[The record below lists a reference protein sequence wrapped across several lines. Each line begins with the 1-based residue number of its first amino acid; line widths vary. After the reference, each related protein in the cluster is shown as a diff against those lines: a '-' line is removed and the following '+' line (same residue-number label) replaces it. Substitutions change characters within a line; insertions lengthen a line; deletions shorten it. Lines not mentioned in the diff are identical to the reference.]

1 MNPDKRMLVR
11 SSKVFPAM
19 YEAHYEGGGELPE
32 TLKGKAYTH
41 PKLVQEKIDIY
52 LESMP
57 VKQEKPSGGTGTK
70 SRAN

>member
-1 MNPDKRMLVR
+1 
-11 SSKVFPAM
+11 M

-52 LESMP
+52 LESKP

-70 SRAN
+70 FRAN